1 MNLEP
6 FCNVPFIMPNQDT
19 IAAISTP
26 IGLGGI
32 GIIRISGPQAGAIVR
47 PLFPKASFWKSPR
60 SHHLSLGNIVDPAQ
74 GTSIDQVLLTYMKA
88 PQTYTREDVIEI
100 NCHSGPLVLK
110 KILELVLR
118 AGARLADP
126 GEFTLR
132 AFLNGRIDLT
142 QAEGIIELIQA
153 QTDQALAQAN
163 KLLQGELRQ
172 RLKAFQDH
180 LLSLLAQ
187 LEAAID
193 FPEEEL
199 EILDRQ
205 EWNRLLK
212 EQILLPL
219 TELIRAYEDGGPF
232 REGLSLVLVG
242 KPNVGKSSL
251 LNQLLKEER
260 AIVTSIPGTTRDTIE
275 ETILL
280 KGLLVRLVDTAGIRQ
295 ARDEVEEAG
304 ILRTRGK
311 VQEAQIVLFLIDTSR
326 SLEEEDQVIFQEI
339 KGKTTIL
346 LLNKMDLPSVVS
358 LDTIQKQ
365 FPCPVMFPISARYG
379 QGIEDFKDKL
389 YELWHQ
395 TLFPE
400 ALPDLI
406 PTLRQKNTFEQM
418 VESLTRAYELNE
430 QNMSPE
436 FIALDL
442 QKALEDLGALIGA
455 TTTEDV
461 LDLVF
466 SRFCI
471 GK

>member
-1 MNLEP
+1 MFNH
-6 FCNVPFIMPNQDT
+6 DT

-26 IGLGGI
+26 VGLGGI
-32 GIIRISGPQAGAIVR
+32 GIIRLSGPLAVDIVK
-47 PLFPKASFWKSPR
+47 PLFPKPTFWQNPS
-60 SHHLSLGNIVDPAQ
+60 SHRLSLGHIIDPIEGA
-74 GTSIDQVLLTYMKA
+74 SFDQVLLTYMKA

-118 AGARLADP
+118 SGARLAEP

-153 QTDQALAQAN
+153 QTDQALSQAN
-163 KLLQGELRQ
+163 KLLQGEHRQ
-172 RLKAFQDH
+172 RLKGLQDH
-180 LLSLLAQ
+180 LLSLSAQ

-205 EWNRLLK
+205 EWNRLLQ
-212 EQILLPL
+212 EQVLAPL
-219 TELIRAYEDGGPF
+219 TELIRAYEDGRPF

-251 LNQLLKEER
+251 LNRLLQEER
-260 AIVTSIPGTTRDTIE
+260 AIVTPIPGTTRDTIE
-275 ETILL
+275 EPILL
-280 KGLLVRLVDTAGIRQ
+280 NGLLVRLVDTAGIRQ

-304 ILRTRGK
+304 INRTREK
-311 VQEAQIVLFLIDTSR
+311 VNEAQIVLFMLDTSR
-326 SLEEEDQVIFQEI
+326 PLEKEDRLIFAEI
-339 KGKTTIL
+339 GDKPTL
-346 LLNKMDLPSVVS
+346 VLLNKMDLPLAVS
-358 LDTIQKQ
+358 LEEVRNT
-365 FPCPVMFPISARYG
+365 FPGRVSLSISARYG
-379 QGIEDFKDKL
+379 QGIEGLKDNL
-389 YELWHQ
+389 SEMMHQ
-395 TLFPE
+395 TISSE

-406 PTLRQKNTFEQM
+406 PTLRQKQVFEQM
-418 VESLTRAYELNE
+418 VESLSRASALNTQGE
-430 QNMSPE
+430 SPE

-442 QKALEDLGALIGA
+442 QKALEDLGSLIGA
-455 TTTEDV
+455 TTNEEV

>member
-1 MNLEP
+1 MPL
-6 FCNVPFIMPNQDT
+6 IMPDQDT

-32 GIIRISGPQAGAIVR
+32 GIIRISGPQAVALVQ
-47 PLFPKASFWKSPR
+47 PLFPKTSFWEESP
-60 SHHLSLGNIVDPAQ
+60 SHHITLGNIVDPVL
-74 GTSIDQVLLTYMKA
+74 GTAIDQVLLTYMKA
-88 PQTYTREDVIEI
+88 PRTYTREDVIEI

-118 AGARLADP
+118 AGARLAEP

-142 QAEGIIELIQA
+142 QAEGVIELIQA
-153 QTDQALAQAN
+153 QTDQALVQAN
-163 KLLQGELRQ
+163 KLIQGQLLHRLQPLQ
-172 RLKAFQDH
+172 NN

-199 EILDRQ
+199 EILDRS
-205 EWNRLLK
+205 EWSRLLL
-212 EQILLPL
+212 EEIINPL
-219 TELIRAYEDGGPF
+219 TDLIQAYEEGRPF

-280 KGLLVRLVDTAGIRQ
+280 KGLPFRLVDTAGIRQ

-311 VQEAQIVLFLIDTSR
+311 VQEAQVVLFLIDTSR
-326 SLEEEDQVIFQEI
+326 VLEEEDRIIFEEI
-339 KGKTTIL
+339 KEKLIIV

-358 LDTIQKQ
+358 LEAIRKH
-365 FPCPVMFPISARYG
+365 FPSPVVCPISALTG
-379 QGIEDFKDKL
+379 QGIATFKDKL
-389 YELWHQ
+389 SELLQQ
-395 TLFPE
+395 TIFPE
-400 ALPDLI
+400 TLPDLI
-406 PTLRQKNTFEQM
+406 PTLRQKKIFEQM
-418 VESLTRAYELNE
+418 VESLTRAYGLSK
-430 QNMSPE
+430 QNVSPE

-442 QKALEDLGALIGA
+442 QKALEDLGALIGR

>member
-1 MNLEP
+1 M
-6 FCNVPFIMPNQDT
+6 FDHDT

-26 IGLGGI
+26 IGMGGI
-32 GIIRISGPQAGAIVR
+32 GIIRISGPRAIAIAQT
-47 PLFPKASFWKSPR
+47 LFPSASSLKSRR
-60 SHHLSLGNIVDPAQ
+60 SHQLTLGNIIDPVR
-74 GTSIDQVLLTYMKA
+74 GLIIDQVLLSIMKA
-88 PQTYTREDVIEI
+88 PNTYTREDVIEI
-100 NCHSGPLVLK
+100 NCHSGPLILK
-110 KILELVLR
+110 KILELVLLG
-118 AGARLADP
+118 GARLADP

-153 QTDQALAQAN
+153 QTDQALTQAN
-163 KLLQGELRQ
+163 RLLQGALQ
-172 RLKAFQDH
+172 KRLQAIQEN

-199 EILDRQ
+199 EILDQ
-205 EWNRLLK
+205 QAWNRILQ
-212 EQILLPL
+212 EQVLTPILEL
-219 TELIRAYEDGGPF
+219 TQAYEQGLPF

-251 LNQLLKEER
+251 LNRLLNEDR

-275 ETILL
+275 ENILL
-280 KGLLVRLVDTAGIRQ
+280 KGLLFRLVDTAGIRQ

-311 VQEAQIVLFLIDTSR
+311 VQQAQMVLFLLDTSR
-326 SLEEEDQVIFQEI
+326 PLEAEDLAIYEEIGAKPAIV
-339 KGKTTIL
+339 
-346 LLNKMDLPSVVS
+346 LLNKMDLPSVVA
-358 LDTIQKQ
+358 LEEVQKK
-365 FPCPVMFPISARYG
+365 FPNPLVLPISARYG
-379 QGIEDFKDKL
+379 QGIETLKEKL
-389 YELWHQ
+389 HELFIQ
-395 TLFPE
+395 THFPE

-406 PTLRQKNTFEQM
+406 PTLRQKKIFEQM
-418 VESLTRAYELNE
+418 IESLTRAYQLMD
-430 QNMSPE
+430 QRVSPE
-436 FIALDL
+436 FIALDI
-442 QKALEDLGALIGA
+442 QRALEDIGSLVGT

-461 LDLVF
+461 LDQVF